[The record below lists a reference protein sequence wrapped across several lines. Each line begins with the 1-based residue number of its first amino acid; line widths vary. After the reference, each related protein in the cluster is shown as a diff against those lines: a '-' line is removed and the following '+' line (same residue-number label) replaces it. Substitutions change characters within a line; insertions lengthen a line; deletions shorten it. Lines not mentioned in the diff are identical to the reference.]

1 MRSARPQRARRLAWR
16 LLPLASVKEHDR
28 ILVEALRRGDKAAFE
43 TLYTRYVSRIHNYA
57 VSKLGSVVEAEDVTQ
72 EAFEA
77 VFQCI
82 DKFEGRSELVVWIY
96 GITRNLILSRIRRR
110 AGDRLVALE
119 EAVHE
124 AAPESTSPDR
134 QAESRDALRRMREA
148 IDALPPDQRTILELR
163 HEKRMPIRSIAQLL
177 QRSEDAV
184 KSSLYRTRRSL
195 ASRLPDL
202 TA

>member
-1 MRSARPQRARRLAWR
+1 MAR
-16 LLPLASVKEHDR
+16 VKENDR
-28 ILVEALRRGDKAAFE
+28 TLVEALRRGDKAAFE
-43 TLYTRYVSRIHNYA
+43 TLYARYVARIHNYA

-82 DKFEGRSELVVWIY
+82 DKFEGRSDLVVWIY
-96 GITRNLILSRIRRR
+96 GITRNLIHNRIRRR

-119 EAVHE
+119 EAAAE
-124 AAPESTSPDR
+124 AAPESSAPDR
-134 QAESRDALRRMREA
+134 QAEARDALRRMREA
-148 IDALPPDQRTILELR
+148 IEELPQDQRRILELR
-163 HEKRMPIRSIAQLL
+163 HEKRMAIRRIAELMH
-177 QRSEDAV
+177 RSEDAV